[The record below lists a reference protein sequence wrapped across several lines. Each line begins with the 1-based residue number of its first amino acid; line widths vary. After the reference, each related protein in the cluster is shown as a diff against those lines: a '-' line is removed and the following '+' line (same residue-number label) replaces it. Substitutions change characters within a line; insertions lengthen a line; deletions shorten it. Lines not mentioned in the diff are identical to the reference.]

1 MSVIH
6 FHILLLNTIDM
17 NSINEHLD
25 ISSLIDGQR

>member
-1 MSVIH
+1 
-6 FHILLLNTIDM
+6 M